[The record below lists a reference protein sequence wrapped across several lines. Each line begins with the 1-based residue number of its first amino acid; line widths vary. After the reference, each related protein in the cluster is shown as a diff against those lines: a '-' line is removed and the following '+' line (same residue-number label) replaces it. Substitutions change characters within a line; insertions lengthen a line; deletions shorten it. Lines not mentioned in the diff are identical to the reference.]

1 MIFPDDSVIC
11 MIQSLYDQ
19 EISCGDNKTDSVICM
34 IQSLYD
40 QEISC
45 GDSKTDSVIYMIRF
59 TVTT

>member
-1 MIFPDDSVIC
+1 MIFSKTDSVID

-19 EISCGDNKTDSVICM
+19 EISCGDSKTDSVICM

-45 GDSKTDSVIYMIRF
+45 GDIKIESYK
-59 TVTT
+59 